1 MEMKKQYKDA
11 VLCVECGYK
20 YRFFGED
27 AEVIF
32 ARVTERCLHC
42 VSVVLGLQPLPEGRI
57 LGGVSFVDFSNT

>member
-1 MEMKKQYKDA
+1 MKKQYKDA

-32 ARVTERCLHC
+32 VRILERYLRC
-42 VSVVLGLQPLPEGRI
+42 VSVLVGLWPLPEGGF
-57 LGGVSFVDFSNT
+57 LGI